1 MPVMTYR
8 EALRSAMTEEMERD
22 ESVVLIGEDIGVY
35 GGTHLITDGLID
47 RFGPKRVIDTP
58 ISELG
63 FTGAAIGMAMLGM
76 RPIVEMMTWN
86 FSFQAVDQIIQNAA
100 KVRYFSGGQVSVPL
114 VIRGPNGGG
123 VQLSAQHTHSLEGFY
138 GHFPGLKVVSPVT
151 PHDVKGM
158 MLTAIR
164 DPNPVIFLEAG
175 ALYGTKGDVPE
186 EEYAVPFGEARI
198 AREGTDVTLI
208 GYGRQVN
215 MLLRVADTLAEDDVA
230 AEVIDLRSIRPFDE
244 RTIVESVRKT
254 NRAVVVQEQWRW
266 FSVASEV
273 AAVIQEQAFD
283 DLDAPVERVSGA
295 EVPAPYA
302 RNLEL
307 AAFPSEQQVVNAAR
321 RALYRENGV
330 ASREAVGVRRSDAEA
345 AAD

>member
-8 EALRSAMTEEMERD
+8 EALRSAMADEMERD
-22 ESVVLIGEDIGVY
+22 DAVVVIGEDIGVY
-35 GGTHLITDGLID
+35 GGTHLVTDTLLD

-58 ISELG
+58 ISEGG
-63 FTGAAIGMAMLGM
+63 FTGAAIGMAMMGM

-86 FSFQAVDQIIQNAA
+86 FSFQAVDQILQNAA
-100 KVRYFSGGQVSVPL
+100 KLRYFSGGQAGVPM

-151 PHDVKGM
+151 PHDAKGM

-164 DPNPVIFLEAG
+164 DPDPVIFLEAG
-175 ALYGTKGDVPE
+175 ALYGTKGEVPE
-186 EEYAVPFGEARI
+186 GEVLVPFGKARI
-198 AREGTDVTLI
+198 AREGTDVTLV

-215 MLLRVADTLAEDDVA
+215 MLLRVADRLAEEDDPIS
-230 AEVIDLRSIRPFDE
+230 AEVIDLRSIRPFDTE
-244 RTIVESVRKT
+244 TLVASVRKT
-254 NRAVVVQEQWRW
+254 HRAVVVQEQWRW
-266 FSVASEV
+266 YSVASEV
-273 AAVIQEQAFD
+273 AAIIQEQAFD

-302 RNLEL
+302 RNLEI
-307 AAFPSEQQVVNAAR
+307 AAFPSEQDVIDAVH
-321 RALYRENGV
+321 RALYR
-330 ASREAVGVRRSDAEA
+330 
-345 AAD
+345 

>member
-1 MPVMTYR
+1 MPTMTYR
-8 EALRSAMTEEMERD
+8 EALRSAMAEEMERD
-22 ESVVLIGEDIGVY
+22 ESVVVMGEDIGVY
-35 GGTHLITDGLID
+35 GGTHLVTDGLLD
-47 RFGPKRVIDTP
+47 RFGPKRVMDTP
-58 ISELG
+58 IAEGG

-86 FSFQAVDQIIQNAA
+86 FSFQAADQIIQNAA
-100 KVRYFSGGQVSVPL
+100 KLHYFSGGQVNVPL

-151 PHDVKGM
+151 PGDAKGM
-158 MLTAIR
+158 MLAAIR

-175 ALYGTKGDVPE
+175 ALYGTKGEVDAGGD
-186 EEYAVPFGEARI
+186 AVVEFGSARV
-198 AREGTDVTLI
+198 AREGTDVTLVA
-208 GYGRQVN
+208 YGRQVN
-215 MLLRVADTLAEDDVA
+215 LLLRVAETLSKDEGID

-244 RTIVESVRKT
+244 ATIVASVRKT
-254 NRAVVVQEQWRW
+254 HRAVVVQEQWRW

-273 AAVIQEQAFD
+273 AAIVQEQAFD

-302 RNLEL
+302 RNLEV
-307 AAFPSEQQVVNAAR
+307 AAFPSEQQVIDA
-321 RALYRENGV
+321 
-330 ASREAVGVRRSDAEA
+330 VRRSLYRKA
-345 AAD
+345 

>member
-8 EALRSAMTEEMERD
+8 EALRSAMADEMERD
-22 ESVVLIGEDIGVY
+22 DAVVVIGEDIGVY
-35 GGTHLITDGLID
+35 GGTHLVTDTLLD

-58 ISELG
+58 ISEGG
-63 FTGAAIGMAMLGM
+63 FTGAAIGMAMMGM

-86 FSFQAVDQIIQNAA
+86 FSFQAVDQILQNAA
-100 KVRYFSGGQVSVPL
+100 KLRYFSGGQASVPM

-151 PHDVKGM
+151 PHDAKGM

-164 DPNPVIFLEAG
+164 DPDPVIFLEAG
-175 ALYGTKGDVPE
+175 ALYGTKGEVPE
-186 EEYAVPFGEARI
+186 GEVLVPFGKARI
-198 AREGTDVTLI
+198 AREGTDVTLV

-215 MLLRVADTLAEDDVA
+215 MLLRVADRLAEEDDPIS
-230 AEVIDLRSIRPFDE
+230 AEVIDLRSIRPFDTE
-244 RTIVESVRKT
+244 TLVASVRKT
-254 NRAVVVQEQWRW
+254 HRAVVVQEQWRW
-266 FSVASEV
+266 YSVASEV
-273 AAVIQEQAFD
+273 AAIIQEQAFD

-302 RNLEL
+302 RNLEI
-307 AAFPSEQQVVNAAR
+307 AAFPSEQDVIDAVR
-321 RALYRENGV
+321 RAMYR
-330 ASREAVGVRRSDAEA
+330 
-345 AAD
+345 

>member
-1 MPVMTYR
+1 MPVTTYR
-8 EALRSAMTEEMERD
+8 EALRAAMAEEMERD
-22 ESVVLIGEDIGVY
+22 ESVVLLGEDIGVY
-35 GGTHLITDGLID
+35 GGTHLITDGLLD
-47 RFGPKRVIDTP
+47 RFGPKRVLDTP
-58 ISELG
+58 IAEGG
-63 FTGAAIGMAMLGM
+63 FTGAAIGMAMNGM
-76 RPIVEMMTWN
+76 KPIVEMMTWN
-86 FSFQAVDQIIQNAA
+86 FSFQAADQIIQNAA
-100 KVRYFSGGQVSVPL
+100 KLHYFSGGQVNVPL

-138 GHFPGLKVVSPVT
+138 GHFPGLKVVSPAT

-175 ALYGTKGDVPE
+175 ALYGTKGEVPE
-186 EEYAVPFGEARI
+186 GEYTVEFGKARV
-198 AREGTDVTLI
+198 AREGTDITLI
-208 GYGRQVN
+208 SYGRQVN
-215 MLLRVADTLAEDDVA
+215 LLLKVADRLADEEKVQ

-244 RTIVESVRKT
+244 ATIVESVKKT

-273 AAVIQEQAFD
+273 AAIIQEQAFD
-283 DLDAPVERVSGA
+283 YLDAPVERVSGA

-307 AAFPSEQQVVNAAR
+307 LATPHEPEIIHAVKKVMYA
-321 RALYRENGV
+321 NG
-330 ASREAVGVRRSDAEA
+330 
-345 AAD
+345 

>member
-8 EALRSAMTEEMERD
+8 EALKSAMAEEMERD
-22 ESVVLIGEDIGVY
+22 ERVVLLGEDIGLY
-35 GGTHLITDGLID
+35 GGTHLITDGLLD

-58 ISELG
+58 IAEGG
-63 FTGAAIGMAMLGM
+63 FTGAAIGMAMMGM

-86 FSFQAVDQIIQNAA
+86 FSFLASDQLIQNAA
-100 KVRYFSGGQVSVPL
+100 KLHYFSGGQVTVPL
-114 VIRGPNGGG
+114 VVRGPNGGG

-151 PHDVKGM
+151 PADAKGM

-164 DPNPVIFLEAG
+164 DPNPIIFLEAG

-186 EEYAVPFGEARI
+186 GDHAVEFGKARI
-198 AREGTDVTLI
+198 AREGKDVSLI
-208 GYGRQVN
+208 AYGRQVN
-215 MLLRVADTLAEDDVA
+215 MLLRIAEQLEKEDKID

-244 RTIVESVRKT
+244 ATIVESVRKT
-254 NRAVVVQEQWRW
+254 HRAVVVQEQWRW

-273 AAVIQEQAFD
+273 AAIIQEQAFD
-283 DLDAPVERVSGA
+283 DLDAPVARVSGQ

-307 AAFPSEQQVVNAAR
+307 AAFPSDQQVLKAVR
-321 RALYRENGV
+321 QVLYRE
-330 ASREAVGVRRSDAEA
+330 A
-345 AAD
+345 